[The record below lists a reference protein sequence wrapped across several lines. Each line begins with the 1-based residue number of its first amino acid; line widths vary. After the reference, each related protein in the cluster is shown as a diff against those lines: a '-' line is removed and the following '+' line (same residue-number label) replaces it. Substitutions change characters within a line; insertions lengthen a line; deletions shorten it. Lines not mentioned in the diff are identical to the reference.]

1 MPLSEKGEGNGSGTL
16 KGITIIGG
24 GLAGSEAAWQAAE
37 RGLFVTLH
45 EMRPQTMTPA
55 HKTGLLA
62 ELVCSNS
69 FKSNLLHDASGLLKE
84 ELRRLGSL
92 VVATA
97 DENSLPAGSALAVDR
112 TLFASSLTRKVEGHP
127 RIHVLRGEIET
138 LPLDRPLIIATGPL
152 TSDRLSDD
160 LQRLFHDYLTLQS
173 SHQPPNTN
181 HQPPNIHHQ
190 LLYFYDAIAPIVSAE
205 SINKER
211 AFRASRYEK
220 GGPDYLN
227 FPLNVGDYL
236 AFWKALLEAEQ
247 YPLHS
252 FEDPRYFGAC
262 LPIEELARRGRDA
275 LRFGPMR
282 PVGLIDPQTGLRPYA
297 VLQLRQE
304 NREATMYNLVG
315 FQTRLRWAEQRRV
328 FRMVP
333 GMEEAEFLR
342 YGSMH
347 RNTFISAPLL
357 LKETL
362 QFRGNPLVLFAGQI
376 TGAEGY
382 TEAAAL
388 GYLAGVNAFR
398 LATGKEPLVPP
409 PTTALGSLV
418 RYLASADP
426 RTFQPMNFNFGLLPP
441 LEGRVKERKERHVLL
456 GDRALK
462 DLEGWKEKTHF

>member
-1 MPLSEKGEGNGSGTL
+1 MPLSEKREGNGSGTL
-16 KGITIIGG
+16 KGIAIIGG

-37 RGLFVTLH
+37 RGLSVILH

-84 ELRRLGSL
+84 ELRSLGFL

-138 LPLDRPLIIATGPL
+138 LPLDRPLIIATGSL
-152 TSDRLSDD
+152 TSDKLSDD
-160 LQRLFHDYLTLQS
+160 LQRLFHDYLTLKRD
-173 SHQPPNTN
+173 HLPLAIN
-181 HQPPNIHHQ
+181 HK
-190 LLYFYDAIAPIVSAE
+190 LLYFYDAIAPIVSSG

-211 AFRASRYEK
+211 AFQASRYEK

-227 FPLNVGDYL
+227 FPLNGEDYL

-252 FEDPRYFGAC
+252 FEDLRYFEAC

-282 PVGLIDPQTGLRPYA
+282 PVGLIDLRTGLRPYA

-347 RNTFISAPLL
+347 RNTFVSAPLL
-357 LKETL
+357 LKETF
-362 QFRGNPLVLFAGQI
+362 QFRGTPLVLFAGQI

-382 TEAAAL
+382 NEAAAL
-388 GYLAGVNAFR
+388 VYLAGVNAFR

-409 PTTALGSLV
+409 PTTALGSLG

-441 LEGRVKERKERHVLL
+441 LEGRVKERKERHVLS

>member
-1 MPLSEKGEGNGSGTL
+1 MPLPEKREGNGSKTL

-24 GLAGSEAAWQAAE
+24 GLAGSEAAWQVAE
-37 RGLFVTLH
+37 RGLSVTLH

-127 RIHVLRGEIET
+127 RIHVLKGEIES
-138 LPLDRPLIIATGPL
+138 LPSDRPLIVATGPL
-152 TSDRLSDD
+152 TSDKLVRD
-160 LQRLFHDYLTLQS
+160 LQRLFQDYLTSQ
-173 SHQPPNTN
+173 
-181 HQPPNIHHQ
+181 NIHRPSAISHK

-211 AFRASRYEK
+211 AFQATRYGK

-227 FPLNVGDYL
+227 FPLNGEDYL
-236 AFWKALLEAEQ
+236 AFWKALVEAEQ
-247 YPLHS
+247 YPLRS
-252 FEDPRYFGAC
+252 FEDPRYFEAC
-262 LPIEELARRGRDA
+262 LPVEELARRGRDA
-275 LRFGPMR
+275 LRFGSMR
-282 PVGLIDPQTGLRPYA
+282 PVGLIDPRMGHRPYA

-304 NREATMYNLVG
+304 NREAAMYNLVG
-315 FQTRLRWAEQRRV
+315 FQTRLKWTEQRRV
-328 FRMVP
+328 FRMIP

-342 YGSMH
+342 YGSIH

-362 QFRGNPLVLFAGQI
+362 QFRGDPLVLFAGQI

-388 GYLAGVNAFR
+388 GYLAGVNASR
-398 LATGKEPLVPP
+398 LAMGKEPLVPP
-409 PTTALGSLV
+409 HATALGSLV

-441 LEGRVKERKERHVLL
+441 LEGRVKERKERHLLL
-456 GDRALK
+456 GERALK